1 MNLPLD
7 FINIVEPNGRMS
19 YFSIHGN
26 SEKNNRNKM
35 MSVGGGLE
43 HSTIHAKPVD
53 VLKNKINPTQILN
66 KVVEL
71 DIGDNVR
78 TMIKKDKFDKKSSIC

>member
-43 HSTIHAKPVD
+43 HGTMFVPASINDALKMITWLEKWIKDVD
-53 VLKNKINPTQILN
+53 KEGK
-66 KVVEL
+66 
-71 DIGDNVR
+71 
-78 TMIKKDKFDKKSSIC
+78 